1 MSNPI
6 KHFSS
11 LTDPRVERTK
21 EHLLEDIVFITI
33 AAVIC
38 GCENW
43 NDIESY
49 GHSKQEWLSDYLKLP
64 GGIPSHDTFNRVFAA
79 LDPLEFETCF
89 LEWVK
94 SVAELTDGEII
105 SIDGK
110 TIRGSRGKGAKSA
123 IHMVSAWAGTNKMVL
138 GQVKTAEKSNEITAI
153 PKLLKV
159 LELKGCIVTIDAMG
173 CQTTITQQIKEGEAD
188 YVIAVKGNQ
197 GQLEQDVEDTL
208 RFCRPASQYKEVDT
222 GHGRI
227 ETRICSIYTDLSHVQ
242 QPERWAGLKAIICVE
257 AVRYLKS
264 SQTEQKET
272 RYYITSL
279 DANAEKAANAVRS
292 HWGIENS
299 LHWVLDVA
307 FHEDS
312 SRKRTG
318 NAAENFSIICRIA
331 LNLIKNETT
340 KKRSVKGKRL
350 DAGWNNDYL
359 LKILKN

>member
-1 MSNPI
+1 MSSPI
-6 KHFSS
+6 SHFSS
-11 LTDPRVERTK
+11 LTDPRVDRTR
-21 EHLLEDIVFITI
+21 EHLLEDIIFITI

-49 GHSKQEWLSDYLKLP
+49 GHSKQAWLSGFLSLP
-64 GGIPSHDTFNRVFAA
+64 AGIPSHDTFNRVFAA

-94 SVAELTDGEII
+94 SVAKLTDGEII

-110 TIRGSRGKGAKSA
+110 TIRGSRGKGPKSA
-123 IHMVSAWAGTNKMVL
+123 IHMVSAWAGTNTMVL

-153 PKLLKV
+153 PKLLNV
-159 LELKGCIVTIDAMG
+159 LELKECIVTIDAMG
-173 CQTTITQQIKEGEAD
+173 CQTAIIKQIKEAGAD

-197 GQLEQDVEDTL
+197 GQLEQDVADTL
-208 RFCRPASQYKEVDT
+208 RFCSPVSQYKDVDS

-227 ETRICSIYTDLSHVQ
+227 ETRICSVYTDLSHVQ
-242 QPERWAGLKAIICVE
+242 QPERWPGVKAIVCVE
-257 AVRYLKS
+257 ATRYLKA
-264 SQTEQKET
+264 SQKEQKEK
-272 RYYITSL
+272 RYYITSMG
-279 DANAEKAANAVRS
+279 AGAEKIAGAVRS

-299 LHWVLDVA
+299 LHWILDVA
-307 FHEDS
+307 FNEDS

-318 NAAENFSIICRIA
+318 NVAENFSIICRIA
-331 LNLIKNETT
+331 LNLIKNDTT

-350 DAGWNNDYL
+350 IAGWDNDYL
-359 LKILKN
+359 LNILEN

>member
-1 MSNPI
+1 MSNPME
-6 KHFSS
+6 HFSS

-21 EHLLEDIVFITI
+21 EHLLEDIIFITI

-43 NDIESY
+43 NEIESY
-49 GHSKQEWLSDYLKLP
+49 GESKQEWLSEFLRLP

-79 LDPLEFETCF
+79 LDPVEFETCF

-94 SVAELTDGEII
+94 SVAELSEGEVI

-123 IHMVSAWAGTNKMVL
+123 IHMVSAWAGLNNMVL
-138 GQVKTAEKSNEITAI
+138 GQVKTEEKSNEITAI
-153 PKLLKV
+153 PKLLSV

-173 CQTTITQQIKEGEAD
+173 CQTAIVKQIREGQAD
-188 YVIAVKGNQ
+188 YLIAVKGNQ

-208 RFCRPASQYKEVDT
+208 RFCKPVSTSKDVDA
-222 GHGRI
+222 GHGRV
-227 ETRICSIYTDLSHVQ
+227 ETRMCSVYTDLSHVQ
-242 QPERWAGLKAIICVE
+242 QSERWTDLKAIACVE
-257 AVRYLKS
+257 AIRYNKT
-264 SQTEQKET
+264 SQTEQHEK
-272 RYYITSL
+272 RYYITSIN
-279 DANAEKAANAVRS
+279 ANAEKIEKAVRS

-318 NAAENFSIICRIA
+318 NAAENFSVICRIA
-331 LNLIKNETT
+331 LNLIKNEKT
-340 KKRSVKGKRL
+340 KKRSVKGKKL
-350 DAGWNNDYL
+350 IAGWDNEYL

>member
-1 MSNPI
+1 MSNLI

-21 EHLLEDIVFITI
+21 EHLLEDIIFITI

-49 GHSKQEWLSDYLKLP
+49 GHSKREWLSGFLCLP
-64 GGIPSHDTFNRVFAA
+64 SGIPSHDTFNRVFAA
-79 LDPLEFETCF
+79 LDSLEFETCF

-110 TIRGSRGKGAKSA
+110 TVRGSRGKGAKSA
-123 IHMVSAWAGTNKMVL
+123 IHMVSAWAGTNNMVL

-153 PKLLKV
+153 PKLLSV

-173 CQTTITQQIKEGEAD
+173 CQTEIAKQISKAKAD
-188 YVIAVKGNQ
+188 YLIAVKGNQ
-197 GQLEQDVEDTL
+197 KQLEQDVQDTL
-208 RFCRPASQYKEVDT
+208 RFCKPVSVYKDVDA
-222 GHGRI
+222 GHGRV
-227 ETRICSIYTDLSHVQ
+227 ETRNCLVYTDFSHIQ
-242 QPERWAGLKAIICVE
+242 EPERWVGLKAIACVE
-257 AVRYLKS
+257 SVRYLKAS
-264 SQTEQKET
+264 KTEQTEK
-272 RYYITSL
+272 RYYITSM
-279 DANAEKAANAVRS
+279 DANAEKIAKTVRS
-292 HWGIENS
+292 HWAIENS

-307 FHEDS
+307 FHEDG
-312 SRKRTG
+312 SRKRNG

-331 LNLIKNETT
+331 LNLLKNDTS
-340 KKRSVKGKRL
+340 KKRGIKGKRL

>member
-1 MSNPI
+1 MNNPM

-21 EHLLEDIVFITI
+21 EHLLEDIIFITI

-43 NDIESY
+43 NEIESY
-49 GHSKQEWLSDYLKLP
+49 GESKQAWLSGFLRLP

-94 SVAELTDGEII
+94 SVAELTEGEVI

-123 IHMVSAWAGTNKMVL
+123 IHMVSAWAGTNNMVL

-153 PKLLKV
+153 PKLLSV

-173 CQTTITQQIKEGEAD
+173 CQTEIAKQIKSAGAD
-188 YVIAVKGNQ
+188 YVLAVKGNQ

-208 RFCRPASQYKEVDT
+208 RFSSPVSQHKEVGS
-222 GHGRI
+222 GHGRV
-227 ETRICSIYTDLSHVQ
+227 ETRTCSIYTDLSHLQ
-242 QPERWAGLKAIICVE
+242 QPERWAGLKAIACVE
-257 AVRYLKS
+257 STRYLKA
-264 SQTEQKET
+264 SQAEQKEK

-279 DANAEKAANAVRS
+279 DADAAKIAAAVRS

-299 LHWVLDVA
+299 LHWILDVA

-318 NAAENFSIICRIA
+318 YAPENFSIICRIA

-350 DAGWNNDYL
+350 IAGWDDQYL
-359 LKILKN
+359 LNILKN

>member
-1 MSNPI
+1 MSNAI
-6 KHFSS
+6 EHFLS

-21 EHLLEDIVFITI
+21 EHLLEDIIFITI

-43 NDIESY
+43 NEIESY
-49 GHSKQEWLSDYLKLP
+49 GESKQEWLSGFLRLP

-94 SVAELTDGEII
+94 SVAELTEGEII

-123 IHMVSAWAGTNKMVL
+123 IHMVSAWAGTNNMVL

-153 PKLLKV
+153 PKLLSV

-173 CQTTITQQIKEGEAD
+173 CQTTITKQIKDSGAD

-208 RFCRPASQYKEVDT
+208 RFCSPVSQHKDVDS
-222 GHGRI
+222 GHGRV
-227 ETRICSIYTDLSHVQ
+227 ETRTCSIYTDLSHVQ
-242 QPERWAGLKAIICVE
+242 QPERWAGLKVIACVE
-257 AVRYLKS
+257 SIRYLKA
-264 SQTEQKET
+264 SQTEQKEK
-272 RYYITSL
+272 RYYISSL
-279 DANAEKAANAVRS
+279 DADAAKIAGAIRS

-299 LHWVLDVA
+299 LHWLLDVA

-331 LNLIKNETT
+331 LNLIKNETS

-350 DAGWNNDYL
+350 IAGWDNYYL
-359 LKILKN
+359 LNILKN

>member
-6 KHFSS
+6 EHFSS

-21 EHLLEDIVFITI
+21 EHLLEDIIFITI

-49 GHSKQEWLSDYLKLP
+49 GHSKQEWLSGFLRLP
-64 GGIPSHDTFNRVFAA
+64 SGIPSHDTFNRVFAA
-79 LDPLEFETCF
+79 LDSLEFETCF

-94 SVAELTDGEII
+94 SVAELTEGEIV

-110 TIRGSRGKGAKSA
+110 TVRGSRGKGAKSA
-123 IHMVSAWAGTNKMVL
+123 IHMVSAWAGTNNMVL

-153 PKLLKV
+153 PKLLSV

-173 CQTTITQQIKEGEAD
+173 CQTAILKQIKEAEAD

-197 GQLEQDVEDTL
+197 GQLEQDIQDAL
-208 RFCRPASQYKEVDT
+208 RFCSPISQYEDVDT

-227 ETRICSIYTDLSHVQ
+227 ETRSCSVYTDFSHVQ
-242 QPERWAGLKAIICVE
+242 QPERWVGLKAIVCVE
-257 AVRYLKS
+257 AIRYLKA
-264 SQTEQKET
+264 SQTEQKEK
-272 RYYITSL
+272 RYYITSIA
-279 DANAEKAANAVRS
+279 ANAERIAKAVRS
-292 HWGIENS
+292 HWSIENS

-318 NAAENFSIICRIA
+318 NTAENFSIICRIA
-331 LNLIKNETT
+331 LNLIKNETS
-340 KKRSVKGKRL
+340 KKRSIKGKRL